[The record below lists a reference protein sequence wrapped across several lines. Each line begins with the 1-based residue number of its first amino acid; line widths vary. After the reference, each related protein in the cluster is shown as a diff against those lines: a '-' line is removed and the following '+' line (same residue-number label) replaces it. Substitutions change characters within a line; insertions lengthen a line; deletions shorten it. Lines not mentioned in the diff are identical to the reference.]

1 MEQIIVVIQQLII
14 TAGGWGVFGAS
25 VLEEIFSPIPA
36 SLVQTTAGIFIMGGT
51 AFSLGGFLKLL
62 FLVSLPAGIGVSI
75 GSLPY
80 VWAMRRYGTVGIEK
94 YGKYIGVTK
103 TDLEQ
108 LEKKTHTTYWD
119 DVAFVGMRA
128 FPVIPSVMLALYAGM
143 VRMNYV
149 RYCILSTI
157 GVFIRATGLGLVG
170 WLIGTTASSITSI
183 VNYGEQLGLVI
194 VALAILWYIYKYYT
208 NKRAV

>member
-1 MEQIIVVIQQLII
+1 MEQIILIIQQLIV

-25 VLEEIFSPIPA
+25 VLEEVFSPIPS

-51 AFSLGGFLKLL
+51 AVSFVGFMKLL
-62 FLVSLPAGIGVSI
+62 FLVSLPAGLGVTL

-80 VWAMRRYGTVGIEK
+80 VWLMRRYGILGIEK
-94 YGKYIGVTK
+94 YGRYIGVTK
-103 TDLEQ
+103 TDLEKWEQ
-108 LEKKTHTTYWD
+108 KTHTTYWD

-143 VRMNYV
+143 VRMNYI

-157 GVFIRATGLGLVG
+157 GVFIRATGLGLIG
-170 WLIGTTASSITSI
+170 WLIGSTVSSITTI
-183 VNYGEQLGLVI
+183 VNYGEQIGLII
-194 VALAILWYIYKYYT
+194 VVLLALWYIYRYYSK
-208 NKRAV
+208 KRSI

>member
-1 MEQIIVVIQQLII
+1 MEQIILVIQQLII

-25 VLEEIFSPIPA
+25 ILEEVFSPIPS

-51 AFSLGGFLKLL
+51 AVSFAGFMKLL
-62 FLVSLPAGIGVSI
+62 FLVSLPAGLGVTI

-103 TDLEQ
+103 TDLDKWEQ
-108 LEKKTHTTYWD
+108 KTHTTYWD
-119 DVAFVGMRA
+119 DIVFIGMRA

-149 RYCILSTI
+149 RYFFLSTA
-157 GVFIRATGLGLVG
+157 GVVIRATGLGLVG
-170 WLIGTTASSITSI
+170 WLIGTTVTSITSI